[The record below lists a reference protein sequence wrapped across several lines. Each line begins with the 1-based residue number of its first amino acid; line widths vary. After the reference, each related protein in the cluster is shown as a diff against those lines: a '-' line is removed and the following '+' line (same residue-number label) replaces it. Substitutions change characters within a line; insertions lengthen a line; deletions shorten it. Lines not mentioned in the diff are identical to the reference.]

1 MALCDTGSIDYEA
14 AEQRMTAKRRI
25 SNIGEPTVGKGG
37 FGSGCVYPAAG
48 SEGIGNP
55 QLIIEDLPVLE
66 DF

>member
-1 MALCDTGSIDYEA
+1 
-14 AEQRMTAKRRI
+14 MTAKRRI